1 MKGSLAVALRDI
13 QKFLKQPALMLST
26 TVGPLLTLILLG
38 SAFGGAITHAPVAIV
53 RESYGPYS
61 SNLIEILQNE
71 QSCQTGGVNCQNSF
85 QLIDAPNLDTAQ
97 QMLHLGLVKAV
108 IHIPLGFD
116 DSLAANS
123 KVTVTVTLDN
133 SDPLSTAAIG
143 PEVAQAGQEL
153 SSLIL
158 TSSADSSNMTFDL
171 EDAYRNILYIEF
183 MAPGT
188 FVQAI
193 MFVSIIAGGVQL
205 VVDKERGII
214 EGYLVTPLK
223 KYEIV
228 VGVLL
233 SGVFKALFASVALFA
248 LAVIL
253 GGIRPMNLF
262 PNPNLAEI
270 ALTMFTLF
278 LTSLGLISMMTAY
291 AVRSTSA
298 DLYRVTCFPINLTL
312 YYTSGAIYPLDG
324 MPGWMKQIS
333 VINPETYAVHAL
345 RLLMYN
351 GAGLQAVVGDFTFL
365 ATFTGLMLLLA
376 IAAFRRAI

>member
-1 MKGSLAVALRDI
+1 
-13 QKFLKQPALMLST
+13 
-26 TVGPLLTLILLG
+26 
-38 SAFGGAITHAPVAIV
+38 
-53 RESYGPYS
+53 
-61 SNLIEILQNE
+61 
-71 QSCQTGGVNCQNSF
+71 
-85 QLIDAPNLDTAQ
+85 
-97 QMLHLGLVKAV
+97 
-108 IHIPLGFD
+108 
-116 DSLAANS
+116 
-123 KVTVTVTLDN
+123 
-133 SDPLSTAAIG
+133 
-143 PEVAQAGQEL
+143 
-153 SSLIL
+153 
-158 TSSADSSNMTFDL
+158 MTFDL
-171 EDAYRNILYIEF
+171 EDAYRNVLYIEF

-233 SGVFKALFASVALFA
+233 SGVFKALFASVALFV
-248 LAVIL
+248 LAVAL
-253 GGIRPMNLF
+253 TGIRPMNLF
-262 PNPNLAEI
+262 PTPDLAGI

-278 LTSLGLISMMTAY
+278 LTSLGLIAMMTAY

-324 MPGWMKQIS
+324 MPTWMRQIS

-345 RLLMYN
+345 RLLMYK
-351 GAGLQAVVGDFTFL
+351 GAGLQAVAGDFVFL
-365 ATFTGLMLLLA
+365 AVFTGLMLVLA
-376 IAAFRRAI
+376 IVAFRRAI